1 MKKNAPNFISR
12 QFLKWQNQTR
22 KTEKIR
28 GFSTKL
34 EKFEFLEKV
43 GNLRF
48 FQSVCPAPPQDGGQ
62 QVGEGPPDDD
72 VDDDDDDK
80 EDDDDEDDD
89 EEDGNDLLNWI

>member
-12 QFLKWQNQTR
+12 QFLKQQNQTR
-22 KTEKIR
+22 KTEKNQGI
-28 GFSTKL
+28 FH
-34 EKFEFLEKV
+34 KV
-43 GNLRF
+43 GNLQF